1 MAFLV
6 VLLVYPIFLTVQG
19 ALIERRADGSVGLT
33 LRHIELALSDPSI
46 RECIANSVVM
56 ASTTTTLCILIAL
69 PLAILSAKFIFPL
82 KSVFSA
88 LILVPLILPPFVGAI
103 GMQALLGRA
112 GAINALLGT
121 EWDLLGTSKFW
132 GCVIVDALHLYP
144 IIYLNATA
152 ALANLDPALEEA
164 ADNLGCGPWR
174 RLFTITLP
182 LIRPGVFAGATIVF
196 IWSLTELGTPV
207 IFDYTRVMPVQIF
220 TKLKEVESSPEP
232 YALVI
237 IMLVLAVGLYVI
249 GKYLL
254 AGRAYAMYS
263 KASRASAERRLT
275 GAAGWA
281 ATGAFVLVTGAAL
294 LPHVGVVLTALAAP
308 GSWYQSVLPR
318 TFTSNNFVQAL
329 SHQDA
334 FGSIV
339 NSLKL
344 ALVAVSIAVV
354 FGLLAAYVIVRTKIK
369 GRHVLDAMCMLPL
382 AVPGIVV
389 AFGYVA
395 MSLQWPFG
403 KNSEGENNPLH
414 FVSVVGNDPSPML
427 LIVIAYAVR
436 RMPYIVR
443 SAVAGLEQTSGELEE
458 AAMNLG
464 ATRFYA
470 VRKVILPL
478 ISANIIAGCLL
489 AFSFAMLA
497 VSEPLL
503 MAQQQDDLPITKAI
517 FNFMQRLGD
526 GPYIAAAMG
535 VWGMA
540 LLTVTLVGAS
550 VLMGKKLGSIF
561 RA

>member
-19 ALIERRADGSVGLT
+19 ALVERREDGSIGFT
-33 LRHIELALSDPSI
+33 LRHVSLALSDPSI
-46 RECIANSVVM
+46 RECIVNSVVM
-56 ASTTTTLCILIAL
+56 AATTTTLCVVLAM
-69 PLAILSAKFIFPL
+69 PLALLSAKFVYPL
-82 KSVFSA
+82 KPVFNA

-103 GMQALLGRA
+103 GMQALLGRE

-121 EWDLLGTSKFW
+121 QWDLLGTSKFW

-174 RLFTITLP
+174 RLLTITLP

-237 IMLVLAVGLYVI
+237 IMLVLAVGLYVV

-263 KASRASAERRLT
+263 KASRAATERKLT
-275 GAAGWA
+275 GLAGWG
-281 ATGAFVLVTGAAL
+281 ATGAFVVVTCAAL
-294 LPHVGVVLTALAAP
+294 LPHVGVVLTAMAVP

-318 TFTSNNFVQAL
+318 SFTGQNFVQAL
-329 SHQDA
+329 SHPDA

-369 GRHVLDAMCMLPL
+369 GRHALDAMCMLPL

-403 KNSEGENNPLH
+403 KNAAGEANPLS
-414 FVSVVGNDPSPML
+414 FVSVVGNDPNPML

-464 ATRFYA
+464 ATRLYA

-517 FNFMQRLGD
+517 YNFMGRLGD

-550 VLMGKKLGSIF
+550 VLLGKKLGSIF